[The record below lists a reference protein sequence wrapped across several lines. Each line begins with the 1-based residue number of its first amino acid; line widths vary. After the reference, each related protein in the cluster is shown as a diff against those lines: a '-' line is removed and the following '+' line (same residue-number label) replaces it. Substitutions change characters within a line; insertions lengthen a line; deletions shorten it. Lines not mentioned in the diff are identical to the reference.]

1 MSIDAIEGKTLRT
14 LMTDKIVIICIFIYL
29 VNANIQISK
38 YPNHSDIQ
46 IFTSFRYLN
55 LYFTQIFKYPNMRYL
70 KLHVLDV

>member
-29 VNANIQISK
+29 VNADIQISNSLR
-38 YPNHSDIQ
+38 YSN
-46 IFTSFRYLN
+46 FRYLN

-70 KLHVLDV
+70 KFHV